1 MTTSAQFLARLDQIL
16 VYKKGEQRA
25 PHKPLYLLLC
35 IASLQQGLPRLR
47 PFDEVSLVLGE
58 ALRRFGPRVAAV
70 HPEYP
75 FWRLQHDGLSVVE
88 AEGPLEQRT
97 SNDDPKVSSLRTQ
110 NARGGL
116 TEADYEFLLGDLEVQ
131 SIAVHKLL
139 DAHFPASIH
148 DEIIRFFNLILR
160 DPHSKDVHSERD
172 FRESV
177 LAAYGNTCALTGYSL
192 RFGDAYLGL
201 EAAHL
206 CWPQV
211 GGNDS
216 VSNGVAMTT
225 LHRKL
230 FHLGMFAI
238 NESYEIQVSS
248 QLQEKTKKGLSL
260 RELHGRKIGL
270 PREPENYPSQKNLK
284 WHAKWVFR
292 G

>member
-1 MTTSAQFLARLDQIL
+1 MTRSGHFFTRLDQIL
-16 VYKKGEQRA
+16 VYKKGDQRA

-47 PFDEVSLVLGE
+47 KFEEVSQVLGE
-58 ALRRFGPRVAAV
+58 ALRRFGPRVATV

-75 FWRLQHDGLSVVE
+75 FWRLQNDGLAVVE
-88 AEGPLEQRT
+88 WDGALKQRA
-97 SNDDPKVSSLRTQ
+97 SNNDPKVSSLLAQ

-116 TEADYEFLLGDLEVQ
+116 SEADYELLLGDLELQ

-148 DEIIRFFNLILR
+148 DEIIRFFNLVLR
-160 DPHSKDVHSERD
+160 DPHSKDVYTERD

-230 FHLGMFAI
+230 FHLGLFAI

-248 QLQEKTKKGLSL
+248 QLQEKAKKGLSL
-260 RELHGRKIGL
+260 GELHGRKIEL

>member
-1 MTTSAQFLARLDQIL
+1 MAASAHFLAKLDQIL
-16 VYKKGEQRA
+16 VYKKGDQRA

-47 PFDEVSLVLGE
+47 KFDEVSLVLGE
-58 ALRRFGPRVAAV
+58 ALCRFGPRVATV

-75 FWRLQHDGLSVVE
+75 FWRLQHDGLAEVE
-88 AEGPLEQRT
+88 ADGPLEIRA
-97 SNDDPKVSSLRTQ
+97 SNDDPRVSSLRSK

-116 TEADYEFLLGDLEVQ
+116 TEADYNLLLGDLELQ

-148 DEIIRFFNLILR
+148 DEIVRFFNLILS
-160 DPHSKDVHSERD
+160 DPHSKDVYTERD
-172 FRESV
+172 FRDSV
-177 LAAYGNTCALTGYSL
+177 LVAYGNSCALTGYSL

-211 GGNDS
+211 GGNDV

-230 FHLGMFAI
+230 FHLGMFTIDENYA
-238 NESYEIQVSS
+238 IQVSS
-248 QLQEKTKKGLSL
+248 QSRENAKRGFSL
-260 RELHGRKIGL
+260 GELHGRKIAH
-270 PREPENYPSQKNLK
+270 PREPKNYPSQKSLK

>member
-1 MTTSAQFLARLDQIL
+1 MSTSAHFLARLDQIL
-16 VYKKGEQRA
+16 VYKKGDQRA

-47 PFDEVSLVLGE
+47 KFEEVSLVLGE
-58 ALRRFGPRVAAV
+58 ALRRFGPRVVTV

-75 FWRLQHDGLSVVE
+75 FWRLQHDGLAVVE
-88 AEGPLEQRT
+88 ADGPLEQRL
-97 SNDDPKVSSLRTQ
+97 SNDDPRVSSLKAQ
-110 NARGGL
+110 NACGGL
-116 TEADYEFLLGDLEVQ
+116 SEADYGLLLDDLELQ

-148 DEIIRFFNLILR
+148 DEIIRFFNLVLS
-160 DPHSKDVHSERD
+160 DPHSKDVYTERD

-177 LAAYGNTCALTGYSL
+177 LAAYGNSCALTGYSL

-238 NESYEIQVSS
+238 NESYEIQVAS
-248 QLQEKTKKGLSL
+248 QLQESAQRALSL
-260 RELHGRKIGL
+260 AKLQGQRIAL
-270 PREPENYPSQKNLK
+270 PSNPKNYPSQKNLK
-284 WHAKWVFR
+284 WHSKWVFR